1 MRLEDIIRNIENVG
15 KKEIKRVAPEDLQ
28 EIKDLIQSSKPT
40 DPYEKM
46 IVGYLTS
53 ICAEYMHPESF
64 HIENED
70 LDYIGFELEKGSI
83 DVKIAGNML
92 GSCMKGG
99 KIVAIKAGDETGASM
114 TGGEIISDEI
124 KSIGNTIG
132 GRILTKKVDK
142 ISKTQGAQIIINGLK
157 FKRSLFDRLLGR

>member
-1 MRLEDIIRNIENVG
+1 MRLEDIIKQIENVS
-15 KKEIKRVAPEDLQ
+15 KKEIKRVAPGELN
-28 EIKDLIQSSKPT
+28 EIKELIQTSKST
-40 DPYEKM
+40 DLYEKM
-46 IVGYLTS
+46 IIGYLTS
-53 ICAEYMHPESF
+53 ICAEYVHPESF
-64 HIENED
+64 HIVNDD

-99 KIVAIKAGDETGASM
+99 RIVVMKAGDETGASM
-114 TGGEIISDEI
+114 TGGEIIADEI

-142 ISKTQGAQIIINGLK
+142 ISKTQGAEIIINGLK

>member
-1 MRLEDIIRNIENVG
+1 MRMEDIIKQIENVS
-15 KKEIKRVAPEDLQ
+15 KKEIKRVAPGDIK
-28 EIKDLIQSSKPT
+28 EIKEFIQTSKSTDL
-40 DPYEKM
+40 YEKM
-46 IVGYLTS
+46 ILGYLTS

-64 HIENED
+64 HIEND
-70 LDYIGFELEKGSI
+70 NLDYIGFELEKGSI

-114 TGGEIISDEI
+114 TGGEIIADEI

-142 ISKTQGAQIIINGLK
+142 ISRTQGAEIIINGLK
-157 FKRSLFDRLLGR
+157 LKRSLFDRLLGR